1 MILIPNYTIIET
13 IAESKKNIIFRCL
26 REESKQQILLKI
38 INRKHPSAK
47 DIAHLQHEY
56 TVSKNLQIEGVIKPL
71 ALEEQNN
78 IYLLTLEN
86 FIGISL
92 QKILG
97 FQKIDLS
104 VFLALAIQI
113 VQSLEELHKHNI
125 IHQDLQPENIIV
137 NLKEKKIKITGFS
150 LSSLLSRET
159 QTAINPTQLEGNL
172 TYISPEQTGRIN
184 RFIDYRTDFYSLGI
198 TFYEM
203 LTGQLPFP
211 TTDVMELIHCH
222 IAKQPVPPH
231 QLIPEIPLVISD
243 IVMKLLSKTAEERYQ
258 SAFGIKAD
266 LETCLNHLQDLGN
279 IPQFFLAINDISEQ
293 LQIPQKLYGREQEIA
308 QILAAFDRINNGKS
322 EFLLVAGYSGAGK
335 SALVNEIHKPII
347 ERRGYFISGK
357 FDQFKRNIPYAS
369 LTQAFS
375 ELIRQLLTENSQNIE
390 NWRQKILDAVGVNGQ
405 VITGV
410 IPEVEL
416 IIGKQPNVPNLG
428 ATESQNRFNLVFQK
442 FVGVFTRQE
451 HPLVLFLDDLQW
463 ADAASLNLIKLII
476 SDDNSQHLLLI
487 GAYRDHEVDDFHPL
501 TQTINEIKKSN
512 TLISTL
518 SLSPLNFS
526 QINQLIAD
534 TLKCNLED
542 SENLANLV
550 CNKTHGNPFFLTQL
564 LKSIYQEKILFYNK
578 NFCGWQWDVE
588 LINDLGIT
596 DNVVQLMVG
605 KLNKLDQNTQDIL
618 KLAACIGNKF
628 SLEILSIINDKS
640 LVTTANQLW
649 EALQAGLI
657 LPLSN
662 AYKIPLLA
670 TTELSVVASNLSW
683 HHDNLVI
690 EYKFLH
696 DRVQQAAYS
705 LIPEHRKQAI
715 HLKIGQLLLKN
726 SRPQYIKEQIF
737 DIVNHLNVGSDLI
750 THQPEKDQLARL
762 NLLAGQKAKAATA
775 YKPAVSYLRAGLELL
790 TPNTWDYQ
798 YQLTLDL
805 YLERIETEY
814 INTNIEQ
821 ATQLSDIALEHAKT
835 VLDRAKIYAL
845 KIKFYIAQND
855 CAKVLD
861 TGTQVLK
868 MLGVSLVKTAPQN
881 LINEDLLDVPNMDD
895 PYKLAAMNILML
907 LCPIAFIS
915 NSPLGLPF
923 VFTMLQLV
931 KDYGNSKEAI
941 YAYGIYGVILCG
953 PLADID
959 TGHHFFQISLQL
971 LDKFDA
977 KELKSKIYNMLGAN
991 ILHWKQ
997 HTRETLKILHESL
1010 QSGLDTGDI
1019 EQACHAALFYCEH
1032 HFFIG
1037 HNLKSLASKQEKYLN
1052 IIANLKQEYQFNY
1065 TKICGQTVLNLLNIS
1080 NNKYNLIGKHFNEI
1094 ESLPKLLADNS
1105 FIAVFYIY
1113 FNKLMLA
1120 YLFNDYQQ
1128 AISNAMKAEE
1138 YTLYVRA
1145 MMVWG
1150 EYNFY
1155 YALALLA
1162 EYLNVTKNEQKRYM
1176 AKVVESQQRLK
1187 EWADHAPANYQH
1199 KYELVEAEINRVN
1212 GEAFKAMEY
1221 YDRAISNAR
1230 EQGYTQEEALANER
1244 AAEFYLSIG
1253 RNRIAR
1259 DYMSE
1264 AYNNYMRWGATA
1276 KIKDLE
1282 STYPQLI
1289 NAIAVVYPENN
1300 RNLTTTSSN
1309 AASVIDLATV
1319 VKASQAISGEI
1330 RLDKLLEKL
1339 MQLVIEN
1346 GGAQT
1351 GSLILAIDGKL
1362 IVQAQASVDSELVVL
1377 QPSVPVKTSQF
1388 LPQTIINYVERTRE
1402 DLVLSYA
1409 CQTERFLADPYI
1421 VGNQIK
1427 SVLCTPIL
1435 NQGQLLG
1442 ILYLENN
1449 LVSGAFTPE
1458 RLELLKLLSSQAAIS
1473 LQNALL
1479 YASLEQKV
1487 ADRTQELNKKNLR
1500 LKLLNTLSRE
1510 LNSGLAVEQVIEKTV
1525 QRLSENFP
1533 DFRVAYFTIND
1544 DGILSVVY
1552 AMSTTGYAY
1561 APAEMP
1567 LSTNAI
1573 ADLKTTPAYLFTL
1586 RQGQPVIVDNLDT
1599 EISLAPLTDVIKVTG
1614 TQALL
1619 DIPLKHSEK
1628 LVGLL
1633 RFDSVTPHQW
1643 NQHEIATLTQVAD
1656 YLTVALREAYT
1667 QQALV
1672 QEQEFLKAVLNN
1684 VQAGIVACDADGILT
1699 LFNPAAR
1706 QFHGLDQKAIPPN
1719 EWSKYYKLYL
1729 PDGKTLMKTEN
1740 LPLFRALQG
1749 NNVRN
1754 EEMILIS
1761 GQGEVSTL
1769 LVSGQA
1775 IIDPQG
1781 KKLGAVV
1788 ASQDITLIKQATN
1801 EIALARDQALAATR
1815 AKSEFLATMSH
1826 EIRTPMNAVIG
1837 MTGLLLDTNLT
1848 AEQRKF
1854 AEIIRNSG
1862 ELLLTLINDILDFS
1876 KIESGK
1882 LELELQPFDIQQVIK
1897 SSLDLLASNAL
1908 NKGLKIAYLVDPQT
1922 PTTINGDSTRLR
1934 QILVNLL
1941 SNAVKFTD
1949 KGEVIVSVTAQKL
1962 VAEEQE
1968 ILSQSKSYTPKS
1980 DSGLYKI
1987 QFAVKDTGIGIPEN
2001 RMERLFQS
2009 FMQVDSSTSRQ
2020 YGGTGLGLA
2029 ISKRLSEL
2037 MGGQMWLESGG
2048 VIAGNPPKNWQ
2059 KAILSGESIHSR
2071 EVVSNEEQF
2080 SRSKSQGCIFY
2091 FTIIAAKSSNSPQ
2104 GATEISKQYQ
2114 LQTVN
2119 FTPPKIDQN
2128 FAKKLPLRILVAE
2141 DNRVNQDVALH
2152 LLQAIGYRADI
2163 VSNGLEVLEAL
2174 HSRPYDVVLMDVQ
2187 MPEMDG
2193 LSATQQICSKWDSE
2207 SRPWIIAMTANAMQG
2222 DKEECLAAGMNDY
2235 ISKPIRIEELIQALS
2250 KCQPNNVFLTNEP
2263 QKSVIEDQPASQLT
2277 SPTPLLQESSPN
2289 PIDAK
2294 IWQSLQQMLGTG
2306 AKEVLAKIID
2316 TYLEEAPQLL
2326 SEINAAIA
2334 KKDLAALVLT
2344 SHSLRSAS
2352 ANLGAIKLSK
2362 LCQELE
2368 SMGRSGTTVEAQ
2380 KIMLQIEAMYEIVK
2394 SALLIETQQG

>member
-1 MILIPNYTIIET
+1 MLSTENRKVLIPNYTILET
-13 IAESKKNIIFRCL
+13 VAESQKTLIFRCL
-26 REESKQQILLKI
+26 KQESQQPILLKI
-38 INRKHPSAK
+38 INYKYHSATY
-47 DIAHLQHEY
+47 IAQLQHEY
-56 TVSKNLQIEGVIKPL
+56 TVSRNLQVEGVIKPL
-71 ALEEQNN
+71 ALEKQDNM
-78 IYLLTLEN
+78 YLLILEN
-86 FIGISL
+86 FNGYSL
-92 QKILG
+92 QKI
-97 FQKIDLS
+97 FKTQKLKLLDSLI
-104 VFLALAIQI
+104 LAIQI
-113 VQSLEELHKHNI
+113 VQILEEIHKHHI
-125 IHQDLQPENIIV
+125 IHQDFQPENIIV
-137 NLKEKKIKITGFS
+137 DFKEKKVKITGLS
-150 LSSLLSRET
+150 LSSLLFQET
-159 QTAINPTQLEGNL
+159 QIPTNPHQFKSNL
-172 TYISPEQTGRIN
+172 SYISPEQTGRIN
-184 RFIDYRTDFYSLGI
+184 RFIDYRTDFYSLGV

-258 SAFGIKAD
+258 SAFGIKVD
-266 LETCLNHLQDLGN
+266 LEKCLNSLQNLGN
-279 IPQFFLAINDISEQ
+279 IPQFPLAGNDISEQ
-293 LQIPQKLYGREQEIA
+293 LQIPQKLYGREGEIT
-308 QILAAFDRINNGKS
+308 QLLATFERVSNDKS
-322 EFLLVAGYSGAGK
+322 EMILIAGYSGVGK
-335 SALVNEIHKPII
+335 SALVNEIHKPIV
-347 ERRGYFISGK
+347 EKRGYFISGK
-357 FDQFKRNIPYAS
+357 FDQFKRNIPYAA
-369 LTQAFS
+369 LTEAFS
-375 ELIRQLLTENSQNIE
+375 ELIRQLLTESSQNIE
-390 NWRQKILDAVGVNGQ
+390 NWKHKILEAVGVNGQ
-405 VITGV
+405 VITDV
-410 IPEVEL
+410 IPEVKLL
-416 IIGKQPNVPNLG
+416 IDKQPNVPNLG

-442 FVGVFTRQE
+442 FLGVFTRQE

-463 ADAASLNLIKLII
+463 ADAASLRLIKLIS
-476 SDDNSQHLLLI
+476 SDYNSQYLLMI

-501 TQTINEIKKSN
+501 TQTINEIKNHS
-512 TLISTL
+512 TISAINL
-518 SLSPLNFS
+518 RPLNLIE
-526 QINQLIAD
+526 INQLIAD

-542 SENLANLV
+542 AASLANLV
-550 CNKTHGNPFFLTQL
+550 GNKTQGNPFFLTQL
-564 LKSIYQEKILFYNK
+564 LKSIYQEKILFYQQD
-578 NFCGWQWDVE
+578 FHCWQWDVE
-588 LINDLGIT
+588 LINNLGIT
-596 DNVVQLMVG
+596 DNVVQLMVS
-605 KLNKLDQNTQDIL
+605 KLNQLDRSTQDIL
-618 KLAACIGNKF
+618 KLAACIGNRF
-628 SLEILSIINDKS
+628 SLEILSIINDQS
-640 LVTTANQLW
+640 LVTTAHQLW

-670 TTELSVVASNLSW
+670 TTELSVLENNFSW
-683 HHDNLVI
+683 HQENLVI

-705 LIPEHRKQAI
+705 LIPENRKQAL
-715 HLKIGQLLLKN
+715 HLKIGKLLLKN

-762 NLLAGQKAKAATA
+762 NLLAGQKASSATA
-775 YKPAVSYLRAGLELL
+775 YKPAARYLRAGLELL
-790 TPNTWDYQ
+790 APNTWDYQ

-805 YLERIETEY
+805 YLERIEAEY

-835 VLDRAKIYAL
+835 VLDKANIYAL
-845 KIKFYIAQND
+845 QIKFYIAQND
-855 CAKVLD
+855 CPKVLD
-861 TGTQVLK
+861 TGTKVLE
-868 MLGVSLVKTAPQN
+868 MLGVDLVQTAPQN
-881 LINEDLLDVPNMDD
+881 LMNEDLLDLPNMDD
-895 PYKLAAMNILML
+895 PYTLAAMNILML
-907 LCPIAFIS
+907 LCPVAFIS

-923 VFTMLQLV
+923 VFTMLQL
-931 KDYGNSKEAI
+931 SKNFGSCKETI
-941 YAYGIYGVILCG
+941 YAYAIYGSALCG

-959 TGHHFFQISLQL
+959 AGQGYFKISLKL
-971 LDKFDA
+971 LDKFEAID
-977 KELKSKIYNMLGAN
+977 LKSKIYNILAAN

-997 HTRETLKILHESL
+997 HIKETLKILEESL
-1010 QSGLDTGDI
+1010 ESGLNTGDI
-1019 EQACHAALFYCEH
+1019 EQVCHAALFYCEH
-1032 HFFIG
+1032 DFFRG
-1037 HNLKSLASKQEKYLN
+1037 HNLKLLAKKQKKYINL
-1052 IIANLKQEYQFNY
+1052 IAKFKQNYQLNY
-1065 TKICGQTVLNLLNIS
+1065 TKICGQTVLNIIGVS
-1080 NNKYNLIGKHFNEI
+1080 GNKDNLIGKHFNEL
-1094 ESLPKLLADNS
+1094 EVLPQLLADKS
-1105 FIAVFYIY
+1105 VLAIFYIY

-1128 AISNAMKAEE
+1128 AIKSAVAAEE
-1138 YTLYVRA
+1138 YTVYARA

-1162 EYLNVTKNEQKRYM
+1162 EYSHATKDEQERYM
-1176 AKVVESQQRLK
+1176 TTVVENQQRLK
-1187 EWADHAPANYQH
+1187 QWADHAPANYQH
-1199 KYELVEAEINRVN
+1199 KYELVEAEINRVS

-1230 EQGYTQEEALANER
+1230 EQGYIQEEALANER
-1244 AAEFYLSIG
+1244 AAEFYLSLG

-1259 DYMSE
+1259 DYMTE
-1264 AYNNYMRWGATA
+1264 AYNGYVGWGAIA
-1276 KIKDLE
+1276 KVQDLE
-1282 STYPQLI
+1282 SIYPQLI
-1289 NAIAVVYPENN
+1289 NAIAVVEPENN
-1300 RNLTTTSSN
+1300 RHLTTTSSN
-1309 AASVIDLATV
+1309 PDSAIDLATV
-1319 VKASQAISGEI
+1319 IKASQAISGEI

-1339 MQLVIEN
+1339 MRLVIEN

-1351 GSLILAIDGKL
+1351 GSLILIRDGKL
-1362 IVQAQASVDSELVVL
+1362 IVEAQASLDSELVVL
-1377 QPSVPVKTSQF
+1377 QPSVPVETHQF

-1402 DLVLSYA
+1402 DLVLNYA
-1409 CQTERFLADPYI
+1409 GKTEIFLADPYL
-1421 VGNQIK
+1421 VGHQIK

-1435 NQGQLLG
+1435 NQGKLLG

-1449 LVSGAFTPE
+1449 LLSGAFTTE
-1458 RLELLKLLSSQAAIS
+1458 RLEVLKLLSSQAAIS

-1479 YASLEQKV
+1479 YASLEQKI
-1487 ADRTQELNKKNLR
+1487 ADRTQELNKKNRR
-1500 LKLLNTLSRE
+1500 LKLLNTLARE
-1510 LNSGLAVEQVIEKTV
+1510 LNSGLAVEQIIEKTV
-1525 QRLSENFP
+1525 QRLSQNFP
-1533 DFRVAYFTIND
+1533 DFRVGYFTIND

-1586 RQGQPVIVDNLDT
+1586 RQGQPVIVENINT
-1599 EISLAPLTDVIKVTG
+1599 EISLASLTDVLQATG

-1619 DIPLKHSEK
+1619 DIPLKQSEK

-1633 RFDSVTPHQW
+1633 RFDSITPYQW

-1656 YLTVALREAYT
+1656 YLTVALREART
-1667 QQALV
+1667 QEALV
-1672 QEQEFLKAVLNN
+1672 QEQQFLKAVLNN

-1699 LFNPAAR
+1699 LFNPAAIE
-1706 QFHGLDQKAIPPN
+1706 FHGLDQKAIPPN

-1740 LPLFRALQG
+1740 IPLFRALQG
-1749 NNVRN
+1749 DHVRN
-1754 EEMILIS
+1754 EEMIIIS
-1761 GQGEVSTL
+1761 AQGEVRTL

-1781 KKLGAVV
+1781 KKLGAVI
-1788 ASQDITLIKQATN
+1788 ATQDITLIKQATN
-1801 EIALARDQALAATR
+1801 EIALARDQAFAATR

-1882 LELELQPFDIQQVIK
+1882 LQLELQPFDLQQVIT
-1897 SSLDLLASNAL
+1897 SSLDLLALNAL
-1908 NKGLKIAYLVDPQT
+1908 NKNLKLTYLLDPET
-1922 PTTINGDSTRLR
+1922 PITIKGDSTRLR

-1962 VAEEQE
+1962 VAEESLNNS
-1968 ILSQSKSYTPKS
+1968 ISYTPTS

-2001 RMERLFQS
+2001 RMERLFKS

-2029 ISKRLSEL
+2029 ISKRLSEM
-2037 MGGQMWLESGG
+2037 MGGQIWVESGNA
-2048 VIAGNPPKNWQ
+2048 IAGNPPANWQ
-2059 KAILSGESIHSR
+2059 KPIWDWESTNPQAL
-2071 EVVSNEEQF
+2071 VSTEEQF
-2080 SRSKSQGCIFY
+2080 LNSQSQGSIFY
-2091 FTIIAAKSSNSPQ
+2091 FTIIAAKSSSSPEVTANADRKNQ
-2104 GATEISKQYQ
+2104 LHTIIS
-2114 LQTVN
+2114 
-2119 FTPPKIDQN
+2119 TPSKINQN
-2128 FAKKLPLRILVAE
+2128 FAKYLPLRILVAE

-2163 VSNGLEVLEAL
+2163 VNNGLEVLEAL

-2193 LSATQQICSKWDSE
+2193 LSATQQICSQWDSE
-2207 SRPWIIAMTANAMQG
+2207 SLPWIIAMTANAMQG

-2250 KCQPNNVFLTNEP
+2250 RCKPKNLSLAGKL
-2263 QKSVIEDQPASQLT
+2263 QKSVEYNQQPSELT
-2277 SPTPLLQESSPN
+2277 SATLSVEDDSHN

-2294 IWQSLQQMLGTG
+2294 IWASLQQMLGVG
-2306 AKEVLAKIID
+2306 AKEVLGKIIN
-2316 TYLEEAPQLL
+2316 TYLEEAPRLL
-2326 SEINAAIA
+2326 GEINAAIA
-2334 KKDLAALVLT
+2334 
-2344 SHSLRSAS
+2344 
-2352 ANLGAIKLSK
+2352 G
-2362 LCQELE
+2362 
-2368 SMGRSGTTVEAQ
+2368 
-2380 KIMLQIEAMYEIVK
+2380 KIQQHWYLH
-2394 SALLIETQQG
+2394 LIH